1 MNNDL
6 KEQDMTYSGDPMF
19 DEILRDLLSLTT
31 TAATTTAGGEAV
43 AVENESQDDTIKDE
57 GNKSETATSFS
68 TNHQSLNSL
77 KATTLA
83 ADRT

>member
-31 TAATTTAGGEAV
+31 NNEVAAAAAET
-43 AVENESQDDTIKDE
+43 ESRDDTIKASDE
-57 GNKSETATSFS
+57 ASKVETPTSFS
-68 TNHQSLNSL
+68 TNQSLNSFT
-77 KATTLA
+77 TTLA